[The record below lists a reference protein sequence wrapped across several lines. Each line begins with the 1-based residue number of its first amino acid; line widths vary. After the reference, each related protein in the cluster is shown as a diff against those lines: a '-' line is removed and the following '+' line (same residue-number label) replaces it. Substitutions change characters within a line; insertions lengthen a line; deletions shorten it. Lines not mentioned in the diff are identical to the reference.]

1 MKVSN
6 VIVCL
11 NQIRSKPEIQR
22 SCDAQSTSHA
32 TMCEPT
38 LVHCGVL
45 SLPLAAG
52 CAGLSENAGLAWL
65 AQRTKKEPP

>member
-1 MKVSN
+1 
-6 VIVCL
+6 
-11 NQIRSKPEIQR
+11 
-22 SCDAQSTSHA
+22 
-32 TMCEPT
+32 MCEST

-65 AQRTKKEPP
+65 AQRTKKEPPQEGALFVVCLSFTV